1 MSQQN
6 NAAEGS
12 KPAASTAQAG
22 PATTGAK
29 ADEAGAKKLPQ
40 LGALEDDDEFED
52 FPATAEAS
60 GNILDKL
67 QKSDKNMGD
76 QLWEDNWDDDD
87 VEDDFTKQ
95 LRTAIAER
103 NGAPDEAMKE

>member
-22 PATTGAK
+22 PSTAGAK

-40 LGALEDDDEFED
+40 LGALEDDDEFEVSLD
-52 FPATAEAS
+52 ISSLPAS
-60 GNILDKL
+60 PKILGP
-67 QKSDKNMGD
+67 QD
-76 QLWEDNWDDDD
+76 QGE
-87 VEDDFTKQ
+87 
-95 LRTAIAER
+95 
-103 NGAPDEAMKE
+103 